1 MDQVQFPVDL
11 TIYEKQISVPWQPAS
26 LVTSVMSD
34 SLWLYGP
41 WPARL
46 LCPWDSPGKNTGVG
60 YHFPS
65 PNLTWDSQNNQQT
78 TSRIMQTSQ
87 SQYLPQE
94 LRTIHAFD
102 FTYSLAFHSV
112 SQCKLHVVL
121 YGMRCPPSLACGFMW
136 LKNCCCQSNLSYAG
150 CPVFRESH
158 NSRMRIPPS
167 SLAINR
173 RQWNMIAPSIS
184 VFFLLKKRT
193 KDENEWNSDTIIIEE

>member
-1 MDQVQFPVDL
+1 MDHGLPGSSVHGILQARILELV
-11 TIYEKQISVPWQPAS
+11 TIFLPQIWLETAKTTNRQPAE
-26 LVTSVMSD
+26 
-34 SLWLYGP
+34 
-41 WPARL
+41 
-46 LCPWDSPGKNTGVG
+46 LCKQAN
-60 YHFPS
+60 H
-65 PNLTWDSQNNQQT
+65 N
-78 TSRIMQTSQ
+78 
-87 SQYLPQE
+87 LPQQ

-173 RQWNMIAPSIS
+173 KQWNMIAPSIS